1 MIVYTYTLYK
11 HNSSTIVQGVCV
23 CVCVCAC
30 EREAR
35 NTKSIKSKN
44 RRVWITC
51 MHAHTRLR
59 KVLIQDPVNMSHI
72 FSSPSCPVGSHV
84 RIYIPLYIRCMCM
97 VTKFGVICIYKQT
110 DRHRNIRT
118 HMHARTHAHTHT
130 SHDTIQTV
138 ADLQSTEYEHCVGVA
153 QPQTLLPRDPRST
166 PTG

>member
-1 MIVYTYTLYK
+1 
-11 HNSSTIVQGVCV
+11 
-23 CVCVCAC
+23 
-30 EREAR
+30 
-35 NTKSIKSKN
+35 
-44 RRVWITC
+44 

-84 RIYIPLYIRCMCM
+84 RIYTTVHSLYVHGYKIWSYMYIQNRLIDIETYVHTCM
-97 VTKFGVICIYKQT
+97 
-110 DRHRNIRT
+110 RT
-118 HMHARTHAHTHT
+118 HARTHARTHTHTHT